1 MDYNINMN
9 KEENNLH
16 ALVDTNVFIYTL
28 EGKFNLSN
36 LQADSLSVSI
46 ISYIELVGKKDITT
60 DEILQVKQLLKGV
73 QLIRIDQSIE
83 NMTVD
88 IKQHR
93 IVKVPDAIIAAT
105 AIEYNLTLVTADVK
119 LAKVDGLKVKLV
131 QPEII
136 DTQKNNELN

>member
-1 MDYNINMN
+1 MN

-46 ISYIELVGKKDITT
+46 ISYIALVGKKNIQPR
-60 DEILQVKQLLKGV
+60 EVQQVKQLLKGV

-131 QPEII
+131 QPNITNNQII
-136 DTQKNNELN
+136 NEKN